1 MNIIE
6 KDFASILNN
15 DPDGERVF
23 LSIASEPND
32 DGEERFF
39 IVTDGEED
47 TGPREKTKEAAKA
60 NAEAMWG
67 TPNSPWDLQYHKR
80 RQT

>member
-1 MNIIE
+1 MIIIK

-23 LSIASEPND
+23 LSIASELNG

-47 TGPREKTKEAAKA
+47 TGPREKTAEAAQA
-60 NAEAMWG
+60 NTEALWG
-67 TPNSPWDLQYHKR
+67 APNSPWDLQYS
-80 RQT
+80 

>member
-15 DPDGERVF
+15 DPDGERVL
-23 LSIASEPND
+23 LSIASEIND
-32 DGEERFF
+32 DGEECFF
-39 IVTDGEED
+39 IITDSDED

-60 NAEAMWG
+60 NADAMWG
-67 TPNSPWDLQYHKR
+67 TPNSPWDLQYS
-80 RQT
+80 

>member
-1 MNIIE
+1 MKIIE

-23 LSIASEPND
+23 LSIASELND
-32 DGEERFF
+32 EDEERFF
-39 IVTDGEED
+39 IITDSEED

-67 TPNSPWDLQYHKR
+67 GQNSPWDLQFAMM
-80 RQT
+80 

>member
-6 KDFASILNN
+6 KDFASVISNA
-15 DPDGERVF
+15 PDGERVI
-23 LSIASEPND
+23 LSIASELND
-32 DGEERFF
+32 DGEERFY
-39 IVTDGEED
+39 IVTDTEED

-67 TPNSPWDLQYHKR
+67 GPNSPWDLQYS
-80 RQT
+80 

>member
-1 MNIIE
+1 MDIIE

-15 DPDGERVF
+15 DPDGERVI
-23 LSIASEPND
+23 LSIASERND
-32 DGEERFF
+32 GGEERFF
-39 IVTDGEED
+39 ITTDTGED

-67 TPNSPWDLQYHKR
+67 PTSPWDLQYS
-80 RQT
+80 

>member
-15 DPDGERVF
+15 DPDGERVL
-23 LSIASEPND
+23 LSIASEFND
-32 DGEERFF
+32 EGEERFF
-39 IVTDGEED
+39 IVTDSDED
-47 TGPREKTKEAAKA
+47 TGPREKTKEAARA

-67 TPNSPWDLQYHKR
+67 APNSPWDLQYS
-80 RQT
+80 

>member
-15 DPDGERVF
+15 DPEGDRVL
-23 LSIASEPND
+23 LSLASELND

-39 IVTDGEED
+39 IITDSDED
-47 TGPREKTKEAAKA
+47 TGPREKTAEAAKT

-67 TPNSPWDLQYHKR
+67 GPNSPWDLQYS
-80 RQT
+80 